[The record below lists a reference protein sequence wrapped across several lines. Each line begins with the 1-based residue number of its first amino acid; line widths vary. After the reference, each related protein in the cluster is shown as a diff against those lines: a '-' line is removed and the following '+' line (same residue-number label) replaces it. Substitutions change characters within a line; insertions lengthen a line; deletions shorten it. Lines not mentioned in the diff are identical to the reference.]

1 MAVLSSRFDWL
12 CFSGGYWRAIAP
24 AITVNCHWWGLV
36 SAPSLN
42 STIHSCPG
50 SFVCLASC
58 WWLGLIGSMVFHL
71 PHWSGSSSPSGPGVS
86 LLPICYWL
94 GVPLHCSSY
103 SCPECHNTADPFGYH
118 QVGCGSN
125 GDSITRHNAIR
136 DVIFIVLP
144 KFAALAPVKEMPNL
158 NSDSLKTLLMSSHL
172 EPWPASCSWCT
183 CDLSF
188 QQKALGEAA
197 ST

>member
-1 MAVLSSRFDWL
+1 MIESILSQNWIPLLTLTPLWLSSLLDLTGCVWRILTCHCTSDHSQL
-12 CFSGGYWRAIAP
+12 PLMRPCFSTFSQQHHP
-24 AITVNCHWWGLV
+24 LV
-36 SAPSLN
+36 PRL
-42 STIHSCPG
+42 
-50 SFVCLASC
+50 FCLPC
-58 WWLGLIGSMVFHL
+58 LMLVIGSMVFHL
-71 PHWSGSSSPSGPGVS
+71 PHRSGSSPSGPIVS

-103 SCPECHNTADPFGYH
+103 SCPECHNTADPFGDH

-172 EPWPASCSWCT
+172 EPWPASCS
-183 CDLSF
+183 
-188 QQKALGEAA
+188 
-197 ST
+197 